1 MPLQLRRAELADVN
15 QLTDVFFSGFRKDAV
30 MARCFPEK
38 PSVRQCWI
46 DGLKRDLAD
55 PAVHLVAVVDT
66 DLEGSPI
73 IAYANWVA
81 PRTATA
87 TAAAA
92 ATTDQGQQNPPMYPE
107 DGDDLALAAFF
118 FPHLKGHR
126 ERKMAGRTCWY
137 LAALVCH
144 EEHQGRG
151 AGGILMRYG
160 VGAADAMQAD
170 IYVEASPPDVPVY
183 KKFGFRDIGRVVVL
197 DGMFTELFML
207 REYNEGSS

>member
-15 QLTDVFFSGFRKDAV
+15 QLTDVFFSGFRKDGV

-38 PSVRQCWI
+38 PSVRQFWN

-66 DLEGSPI
+66 DLPGSPI

-81 PRTATA
+81 PRTLEVQPPEEQTHSL
-87 TAAAA
+87 
-92 ATTDQGQQNPPMYPE
+92 PMYPE

-118 FPHLKGHR
+118 FPHLKEHR
-126 ERKMAGRTCWY
+126 ERNMANRKCWY

-144 EEHQGRG
+144 GEHQGRG
-151 AGGILMRYG
+151 AGGMLMRYG

-170 IYVEASPPDVPVY
+170 IYVEASPPGVPVY
-183 KKFGFRDIGRVVVL
+183 KKFGFREVGRVVVL
-197 DGMFTELFML
+197 DGEFTELFML
-207 REYNEGSS
+207 REYKERSS